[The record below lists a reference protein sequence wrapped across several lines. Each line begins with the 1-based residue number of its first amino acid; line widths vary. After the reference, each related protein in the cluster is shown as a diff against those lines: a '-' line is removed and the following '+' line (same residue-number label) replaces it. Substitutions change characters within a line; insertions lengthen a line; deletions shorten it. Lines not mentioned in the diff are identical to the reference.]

1 MSPQQVEREERRKVA
16 TEGGS
21 TMETGKEALRHPA
34 NKARSDARGGRG
46 WYATVARIGLL
57 AKGVSYGIVGVLAIK
72 LAVGSGGKATSRGG
86 ALQAL
91 ADEPFGK
98 VLIGA
103 LVLGF
108 AAYAIWRFLQAFA
121 EPDDPTEGAA
131 TGAAKKWGKRAG
143 YVGRGL
149 VYAVLTFT
157 AARILLGSGGG
168 KSQNQTAKEST
179 GAILDWPAGRWL
191 VAIGGLALIAA
202 GAWTGYRAITRKFEE
217 EWRTGQMSR
226 TERTWGSRAGFA
238 GHVARGVVFTL
249 IGIFLGKAALQY
261 DPDEAIG
268 LDGAL
273 QKLAQA
279 SHGPWLLGLTAV
291 GLLCYGVFCLVDARY
306 RDVSAGSS

>member
-1 MSPQQVEREERRKVA
+1 
-16 TEGGS
+16 
-21 TMETGKEALRHPA
+21 MEAGKEALRHPA

-57 AKGVSYGIVGVLAIK
+57 AKGVSYGIVGVLAVK

-108 AAYAIWRFLQAFA
+108 AAYAIWRFIQAFA

-179 GAILDWPAGRWL
+179 GTILDWPAGRWL

-202 GAWTGYRAITRKFEE
+202 GAWTGYRAITRKFED
-217 EWRTGQMSR
+217 EWRTGQMSP

-238 GHVARGVVFTL
+238 GHVARGVVFAL

-261 DPDEAIG
+261 DPEEAIG